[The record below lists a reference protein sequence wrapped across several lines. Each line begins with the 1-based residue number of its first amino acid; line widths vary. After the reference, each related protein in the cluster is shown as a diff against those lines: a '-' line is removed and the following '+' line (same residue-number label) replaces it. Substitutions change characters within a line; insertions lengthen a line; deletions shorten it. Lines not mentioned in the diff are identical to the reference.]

1 MTPDGVVIPVHYE
14 KGLYVLPAEL
24 LPQRFS
30 TGTALRAVKCSDD
43 EVADESRAM
52 RRFYGKLITDPNV
65 QHGMIGNLER
75 MSGAFRGDPGSR
87 YWRDTQ
93 SVEGARNAAAGW
105 HRVHRL
111 AGHPSREVTDGMVR
125 SGKFGRLAMPDERDK
140 FCEVCARAAFTR
152 PPVIHSGTPRT
163 ERIGKRWHAD
173 LAGPFKRDRNG
184 V

>member
-1 MTPDGVVIPVHYE
+1 
-14 KGLYVLPAEL
+14 
-24 LPQRFS
+24 
-30 TGTALRAVKCSDD
+30 
-43 EVADESRAM
+43 M

-75 MSGAFRGDPGSR
+75 MSGAFRGNPGSR

-125 SGKFGRLAMPDERDK
+125 SGKFGRIAMPDERDK

-152 PPVIHSGTPRT
+152 PPVIHSGSPRT
-163 ERIGKRWHAD
+163 KRIGKRWHAN

-184 V
+184 VEYVMNIVDDTTGYVYATGLKSKKDALPEFTRRRIHGTCQSLEVRGFSR